1 MRDIVVMSMLSL
13 VTLIGSFTLFGG
25 LAHNHN
31 KYVAFIALS
40 LILLVEKNYKTSYIC
55 VLCFIMSLYS
65 GFIYLIILYNLSSL
79 IIVIKTTPRATTNFP
94 ISIMPS
100 QVIRQRSFPII

>member
-1 MRDIVVMSMLSL
+1 MVVSILSL
-13 VTLIGSFTLFGG
+13 VTLIGSFTLFDG
-25 LAHNHN
+25 LARSHN

-55 VLCFIMSLYS
+55 VFFFLY
-65 GFIYLIILYNLSSL
+65 ILILYNLSSL
-79 IIVIKTTPRATTNFP
+79 IIIIKTIPRTTTNFP

-100 QVIRQRSFPII
+100 QVIRLRSFPII

>member
-1 MRDIVVMSMLSL
+1 MRDIVVVSMLSL
-13 VTLIGSFTLFGG
+13 VTLIGSSTLFGG
-25 LAHNHN
+25 LARNHN
-31 KYVAFIALS
+31 NYIAFIARS

-55 VLCFIMSLYS
+55 VLCFIMSIYS

-79 IIVIKTTPRATTNFP
+79 IIVIKKIPRATTNFP